1 MLGLNAF
8 IAPPAERLSETQLLR
23 EHAAAILWVKSQM
36 AKHGIA
42 IDDLIA
48 AGCFAATTPTMG
60 SGDVQPLRYKDAEGH
75 TWDGRGRLPDWLQRA
90 VNAGQSVDHFKIA

>member
-23 EHAAAILWVKSQM
+23 ERAAAILWVKSQM

-42 IDDLIA
+42 VDDLVA
-48 AGCFAATTPTMG
+48 AG
-60 SGDVQPLRYKDAEGH
+60 
-75 TWDGRGRLPDWLQRA
+75 
-90 VNAGQSVDHFKIA
+90 